1 MKFLRKY
8 INNAKPNFIN
18 DGKYSKWF
26 PLFDAFENF
35 IFSSTA
41 TKKTTNPVHVRDAV
55 DIQRIMVTVWL
66 ATFPAMF
73 YGMYNLGSHSFADRF
88 VPKKDLI

>member
-41 TKKTTNPVHVRDAV
+41 TKKLQT
-55 DIQRIMVTVWL
+55 QFM
-66 ATFPAMF
+66 
-73 YGMYNLGSHSFADRF
+73 
-88 VPKKDLI
+88 